1 MTGKHI
7 VAVVALSTTLVCPA
21 LAQTIYK
28 TTPAGQSSKIDHYM
42 GWNDDCSFKSLSI
55 DVIAKPAHGAITSRI
70 ANGTITAD
78 AKVGTSG
85 ACAGKPTKVLE
96 VYYKPEKGF
105 HGSDTFTVNMSFGG
119 SGSKAFYYSVNVP

>member
-1 MTGKHI
+1 MASKSF
-7 VAVVALSTTLVCPA
+7 VVGLALSAAALSPA

-96 VYYKPEKGF
+96 IYYKPEKGF
-105 HGSDTFTVNMSFGG
+105 HGSDNFTVNMSFGG